1 METED
6 QQIERIKQ
14 FWNEHGK
21 GIIAGL
27 IVGFGLFYGWR
38 YYDAQTRANQEE
50 ASQQFE
56 SILVQ
61 LEADQEN
68 SMTAAQEFVSSS
80 DTTYAQL
87 AALELA
93 KHAVDNNDYATAIS
107 ALQSVRDNAE
117 PAIRAVADIRQA
129 RLLFA
134 QEQYDAAMAAVQAA
148 ESVTAFKAQAA
159 ELKGDILLAQGDTTG
174 ARSAYQAA
182 LDAGAEGLAEIKL
195 NSIVAGS

>member
-61 LEADQEN
+61 LEAGQEN
-68 SMTAAQEFVSSS
+68 SMTAAQEFVTNS

-107 ALQSVRDNAE
+107 ALQSVRDSAE

-129 RLLFA
+129 RLLLA
-134 QEQYDAAMAAVQAA
+134 QEQYDAAMAAAQAA

-182 LDAGAEGLAEIKL
+182 LDAGAESLVEIKL

>member
-68 SMTAAQEFVSSS
+68 SMAAAQEFVTNS

-107 ALQSVRDNAE
+107 ALQSVRDSAE

-129 RLLFA
+129 RLLLA
-134 QEQYDAAMAAVQAA
+134 QEQYDAAMAAAQAA

-182 LDAGAEGLAEIKL
+182 LDAGAESLVEIKL